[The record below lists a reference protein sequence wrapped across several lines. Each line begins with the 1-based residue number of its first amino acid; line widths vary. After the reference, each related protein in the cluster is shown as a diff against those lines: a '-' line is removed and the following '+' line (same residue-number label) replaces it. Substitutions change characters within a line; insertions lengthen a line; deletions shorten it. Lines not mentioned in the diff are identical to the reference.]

1 MDDFSN
7 EAYYLFFLALANRT
21 NLAII
26 DSLKDKP
33 KTTSEIARELK
44 QDETVVLRRLEQ
56 LEHCALVLPQTA
68 EGEKRYALNLEVIE
82 PLSETLKFHTSKYCP
97 NQTSCIPPEKLHD
110 YLKKE
115 AQKETY
121 VEH

>member
-1 MDDFSN
+1 MNDFSN
-7 EAYYLFFLALANRT
+7 EAYYLFFSALANRA

-26 DSLKDKP
+26 DSLREKP
-33 KTTSEIARELK
+33 KTVSEISKELNQEK
-44 QDETVVLRRLEQ
+44 KVISSHIEQ
-56 LEHCALVLPQTA
+56 LEHCAILLSDKS
-68 EGEKRYALNLEVIE
+68 GREKRYSLNLEIIE
-82 PLSETLKFHTSKYCP
+82 PLSEILKFHTSKYCP
-97 NQTSCIPPEKLHD
+97 GRTECIPPEKLKD